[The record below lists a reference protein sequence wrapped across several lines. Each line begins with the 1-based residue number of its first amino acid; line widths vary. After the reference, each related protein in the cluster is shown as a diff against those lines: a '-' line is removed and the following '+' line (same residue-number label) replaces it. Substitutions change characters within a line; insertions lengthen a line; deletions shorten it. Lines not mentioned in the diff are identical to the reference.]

1 MGNLKD
7 SEREACC
14 ASNHVGERLK
24 NKQSSVQNGIL
35 NSIEE

>member
-14 ASNHVGERLK
+14 ASNHVEELLK